1 MLFLFDCLPIIEKKY
16 FENYRVNG
24 FPLKSATWRALQ
36 CEMLSGISYTSKGKK
51 TKSQNF
57 LKQIP
62 RILKPW

>member
-1 MLFLFDCLPIIEKKY
+1 MLFLFDCLPIIENKY

-57 LKQIP
+57 
-62 RILKPW
+62 